1 MGHRDRLFFFG
12 SFNPSLNQVNYL
24 APNTPFAAAV
34 FNHGPFSS
42 SATTRSWAGKLS
54 LKITDGTTL
63 DASAFGD
70 PAHNNYSFNAVSAN
84 TFGYPNIQVKNTSS
98 FSTWN
103 YGSRAVVLHLA
114 SSVNPTTQVNL
125 AGTYKSSGF
134 TEAGFATLPLISDR
148 TNGVA
153 GFQGLGQYQNP
164 DQHIV
169 WRKPRC
175 AEDCYP
181 LWPAHVLRGGGL
193 QSRSLFSQ
201 SKTTR
206 AAVSPS
212 PQPTWPDCRSSL

>member
-1 MGHRDRLFFFG
+1 MRRLITRTITASFAGPGFQRGKIYSQPAYDASVELGGYIPVMGHHDRLFFFG

-34 FNHGPFSS
+34 FNHGPFTS

-84 TFGYPNIQVKNTSS
+84 TFGYPNIQLKNTTS

-153 GFQGLGQYQNP
+153 GFPGTRP
-164 DQHIV
+164 IPE
-169 WRKPRC
+169 PR
-175 AEDCYP
+175 
-181 LWPAHVLRGGGL
+181 
-193 QSRSLFSQ
+193 
-201 SKTTR
+201 
-206 AAVSPS
+206 
-212 PQPTWPDCRSSL
+212 